1 MGTKNYNNYSDM
13 ITFTRASSGTALAK
27 ISYGAELVTNGT
39 FDADVSGWSRGSGS
53 VDGTLVSSGGKAV
66 HTQGATDA
74 TPRWVTTINGLTV
87 GAWYEVSVAENSMT
101 GSGSSWI
108 IWTSTSS
115 GTGGTDNFA
124 RDKAASAVLQA
135 TATTMY
141 LAFAIVGGTTGSVQT
156 IDGLSV
162 KEVLYDQPD
171 GTLQLFNHPTNQPRV
186 EYDYQG
192 NRLGLLVEEAR
203 TNVVTYSTITN
214 ANWTKYATTIT
225 DNAVVAPDGT
235 QTAAKIISTQSGK
248 GTCYLPGIPTG
259 AYVDSFYAKAGT
271 SNFFFIESP
280 STAPGVYF
288 DLANGTVATI
298 TAGQTATIQYV
309 GNGWFRCSVYATRT
323 HGNISCG
330 FSDADNNPNQ
340 ANGNYG
346 YVWGAQ
352 AELGSF
358 PTSYIPTAGSTV
370 TRAADVAS
378 IGVGAFGYNKGAGTV
393 LVKFETPDLVQANAL
408 DIGSLDGANRIFV
421 RNGQA
426 FMWTDSA
433 TNVDITFATQT
444 KGQKIGFAF
453 TANDAVVSADG
464 IIQGADTSVIL
475 PTSIDRLAIG
485 SNSTTLSSQI
495 LNGHISSIAYYPRRL
510 TDAQIKA
517 LTSPPETPTLSL
529 TFDDGSTSY
538 LETSI
543 HG

>member
-39 FDADVSGWSRGSGS
+39 FDTDTDWTLGTGWT
-53 VDGTLVSSGGKAV
+53 VSGGKLNS
-66 HTQGATDA
+66 AT
-74 TPRWVTTINGLTV
+74 GS
-87 GAWYEVSVAENSMT
+87 SVASSIPLTFSAGKAYRVSFTVSNYVSGQTGIRLRDQTFAVSTSVSAAANGVYTGIIVGFSPT
-101 GSGSSWI
+101 GSTFLDVTRSFTNVDLSI
-108 IWTSTSS
+108 
-115 GTGGTDNFA
+115 DN
-124 RDKAASAVLQA
+124 
-135 TATTMY
+135 
-141 LAFAIVGGTTGSVQT
+141 I
-156 IDGLSV
+156 SV

-529 TFDDGSTSY
+529 AFDDSSTSY

>member
-1 MGTKNYNNYSDM
+1 MGTKNYSSYSDM
-13 ITFTRASSGTALAK
+13 ITFSRASSGTALAK
-27 ISYGAELVTNGT
+27 ISYGAELVT
-39 FDADVSGWSRGSGS
+39 
-53 VDGTLVSSGGKAV
+53 
-66 HTQGATDA
+66 
-74 TPRWVTTINGLTV
+74 VTTPDFLQNATASGLTV
-87 GAWYEVSVAENSMT
+87 TSDGTIPCRSSFTLSNLTIGSIYLVTCEVTNTTSVFWDDAPT
-101 GSGSSWI
+101 LAGSVQTI
-108 IWTSTSS
+108 INESA
-115 GTGGTDNFA
+115 NNYIV
-124 RDKAASAVLQA
+124 AS
-135 TATTMY
+135 ATTMY
-141 LAFAIVGGTTGSVQT
+141 LGFKEFSPSLGQEFVFSNVSVRK
-156 IDGLSV
+156 ILF
-162 KEVLYDQPD
+162 DQPD
-171 GTLQLFNHPTNQPRV
+171 GTLQLFNHPANQPRV

-192 NRLGLLVEEAR
+192 NRLGLLVEQPR

-248 GTCYLPGIPTG
+248 GTCYLPGTPTG

-378 IGVGAFGYNKGAGTV
+378 IGVGAFGYNVKAGTIVYEAHQAV
-393 LVKFETPDLVQANAL
+393 LATGGLQSGAFDLTKSGHLERVYSFYDVSKHLFVRNAVSVSADL
-408 DIGSLDGANRIFV
+408 DAGDVSAGSAHKIGGGFKKDNFGAVIDGGTVVTDTLGDMPVAATNLFIGSLDA
-421 RNGQA
+421 GQ
-426 FMWTDSA
+426 F
-433 TNVDITFATQT
+433 
-444 KGQKIGFAF
+444 
-453 TANDAVVSADG
+453 
-464 IIQGADTSVIL
+464 
-475 PTSIDRLAIG
+475 P
-485 SNSTTLSSQI
+485 

-529 TFDDGSTSY
+529 TFDDSSTSY

>member
-248 GTCYLPGIPTG
+248 GTCYLPGTPTG

>member
-13 ITFTRASSGTALAK
+13 ITFSRASSGTALAK

-39 FDADVSGWSRGSGS
+39 FDTDVSGWFRGSGS

-124 RDKAASAVLQA
+124 RDEAGSAVLQA
-135 TATTMY
+135 TAATMY
-141 LAFAIVGGTTGSVQT
+141 LAFTIVGGTAGSVQT
-156 IDGLSV
+156 IDGFSV
-162 KEVLYDQPD
+162 KKVLYDQPD

-248 GTCYLPGIPTG
+248 GTCYLPGTPTG

-358 PTSYIPTAGSTV
+358 PTSYIPTSGSTV

-529 TFDDGSTSY
+529 TFDDSSTSY